1 MRPAAEDEEEKF
13 FCWEKLKSDDFDGRA
28 NAEEDLDVAASLSV
42 TLSQAA
48 AVGKQAAETLVCSSP
63 SSQLLCC
70 LQFCCCCFHTLRK
83 EEEIFHRSRGES
95 KIEAMSFKRF
105 GTVCP
110 KPVIL

>member
-1 MRPAAEDEEEKF
+1 M
-13 FCWEKLKSDDFDGRA
+13 KSDDFDGRA

-48 AVGKQAAETLVCSSP
+48 AVGKQAAETLVISSP

-95 KIEAMSFKRF
+95 KIEAVSFKRF
-105 GTVCP
+105 GAVCP
-110 KPVIL
+110 KPKIL

>member
-1 MRPAAEDEEEKF
+1 M
-13 FCWEKLKSDDFDGRA
+13 KSDDFDGRA

-48 AVGKQAAETLVCSSP
+48 AVGKQAAETLVISSP

-70 LQFCCCCFHTLRK
+70 LQFCCCFHTLRK

-95 KIEAMSFKRF
+95 KIEVVSFKRF
-105 GTVCP
+105 GAVCP
-110 KPVIL
+110 KPIIL

>member
-1 MRPAAEDEEEKF
+1 M
-13 FCWEKLKSDDFDGRA
+13 KSDDFDGRA

-70 LQFCCCCFHTLRK
+70 LQFCCCFHNLGK
-83 EEEIFHRSRGES
+83 EEEIFHWSRGES
-95 KIEAMSFKRF
+95 KIEALSFKRF
-105 GTVCP
+105 GANCP
-110 KPVIL
+110 KPIIL